1 VLLLDLEY
9 VKIKNWVVNCSALQV
24 TMSKSLRQPI
34 IAILLGISFC
44 YLIAHSS
51 VEQLHVIFGH
61 NGNNLSETHL
71 SDKEQSHLESGNALE
86 VSTKGPSRSSS
97 EPNGNRGHH
106 HIHCCLSVHLN
117 IQSAGSDLTFKQPGR
132 TLKLG
137 FIKSIMPRT
146 GVFSSQFRP
155 PIS

>member
-1 VLLLDLEY
+1 
-9 VKIKNWVVNCSALQV
+9 
-24 TMSKSLRQPI
+24 MSKSLRQPI
-34 IAILLGISFC
+34 IAILLGISFS

-71 SDKEQSHLESGNALE
+71 SDIDQSHLENGNELG
-86 VSTKGPSRSSS
+86 VSTKGPPSSSS
-97 EPNGNRGHH
+97 EPNSSRGLH
-106 HIHCCLSVHLN
+106 HIHCCLSVHVN
-117 IQSAGSDLTFKQPGR
+117 IQSVDSDLTFKQPGK
-132 TLKLG
+132 TLRLG